1 MILDGDDAY
10 KAAYNKALRDVTKIV
25 DGCKE
30 IQPFAFKNRFLTDI
44 LVDQINK
51 LEIK

>member
-1 MILDGDDAY
+1 MILDGDDAH
-10 KAAYNKALRDVTKIV
+10 KAGYNKALRDVIKII

-30 IQPFAFKNRFLTDI
+30 IQPYAFNNRFLTDI
-44 LVDQINK
+44 LVEQIND